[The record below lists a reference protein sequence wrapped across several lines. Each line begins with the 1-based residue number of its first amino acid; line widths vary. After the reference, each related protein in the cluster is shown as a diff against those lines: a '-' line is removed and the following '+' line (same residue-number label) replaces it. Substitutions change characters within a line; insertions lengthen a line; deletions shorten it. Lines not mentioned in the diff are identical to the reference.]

1 MVEDHKRNFL
11 KEAKKFTDE
20 KTIIIDIFIT
30 IFLER
35 VESDIQLNVI
45 TFFRVI
51 YLNLTHDIYLVIF
64 IEI

>member
-45 TFFRVI
+45 
-51 YLNLTHDIYLVIF
+51 D
-64 IEI
+64 

>member
-35 VESDIQLNVI
+35 VLI
-45 TFFRVI
+45 F
-51 YLNLTHDIYLVIF
+51 LNLSHDIHLVIF